1 MDNVLETI
9 AKTLLTPLTLIYRW
23 PDLIRSARSGSIMEY
38 TKVTRV
44 EPIALIDHTIA
55 HVPEVENVCNTL
67 TAIFAAYY
75 LQGVALSVNV
85 GNVETIRML
94 EKLNPSRDPIENV
107 GLMFS
112 GENYKLGLPTFHKA
126 TSVSQES
133 VSFSFEAKE
142 DEERLISAMVDD
154 KGEAVKS
161 IQAVAANL
169 STGIMLNV
177 TLEQNGDKVVIPV
190 TVRLIAT
197 PTKPSTLIQ
206 MIVAGSNNRTIKERW
221 HGWRSGELNFVR
233 DIVFCQDI
241 IDAHK
246 EALMNDD
253 SGQYAEIVSRK
264 NKNRLSG
271 LISLTPSVST
281 ASNIMVISHET
292 ARQMEREAG
301 MRWSN
306 YKQRQKVFQ
315 SAYLMLVAVVD
326 TRYDMVTLYHRGIS
340 LSTDVS
346 FKEMTRSGGKK
357 DNIDINEV
365 LKAYQLGDNPTF

>member
-1 MDNVLETI
+1 MDNVIESI

-85 GNVETIRML
+85 GNIETIRML
-94 EKLNPSRDPIENV
+94 EKLNPSRDPMENV

-112 GENYKLGLPTFHKA
+112 GENYKLGLPTFKNEY
-126 TSVSQES
+126 TVSHES
-133 VSFSFEAKE
+133 VSFSFESKE
-142 DEERLISAMVDD
+142 DEDRLKSAMADD
-154 KGEAVKS
+154 GDSLKS
-161 IQAVAANL
+161 IQTVAANL

-197 PTKPSTLIQ
+197 PTKPSTLVQ
-206 MIVAGSNNRTIKERW
+206 MVVAGSNNRTMKERW
-221 HGWRSGELNFVR
+221 HGWRSGELAFVR
-233 DIVFCQDI
+233 DIMFCQDI
-241 IDAHK
+241 VDAHK

-253 SGQYAEIVSRK
+253 SGQYSEIVSRK

-306 YKQRQKVFQ
+306 YKQRQKVFE
-315 SAYLMLVAVVD
+315 SAYLMLVAIVD

-340 LSTDVS
+340 LPTDVS

-365 LKAYQLGDNPTF
+365 LKAYQLGDNPSF

>member
-1 MDNVLETI
+1 MDNVIETI
-9 AKTLLTPLTLIYRW
+9 AKTLLTPLTLVYRW
-23 PDLIRSARSGSIMEY
+23 PDLIRSARSGSILEY

-55 HVPEVENVCNTL
+55 HIPEVENVCNTL

-85 GNVETIRML
+85 GNIETIRML

-112 GENYKLGLPTFHKA
+112 GENYRLKLPTFHKA

-133 VSFSFEAKE
+133 VSFSFESGEE
-142 DEERLISAMVDD
+142 DRLKSAMVDND
-154 KGEAVKS
+154 DSIKS
-161 IQAVAANL
+161 IQAIAANL
-169 STGIMLNV
+169 STGIMLSV
-177 TLEQNGDKVVIPV
+177 TLEQNGDKVVIPI

-197 PTKPSTLIQ
+197 PTKPSTLTQ
-206 MIVAGSNNRTIKERW
+206 MVVAGSNNRTMKERW
-221 HGWRSGELNFVR
+221 HGWRSGELNFIR

-253 SGQYAEIVSRK
+253 SGQYSEIVSRK

-271 LISLTPSVST
+271 LLSLTPSVST
-281 ASNIMVISHET
+281 ASNIMVLSAET
-292 ARQMEREAG
+292 AKDIERQAG
-301 MRWSN
+301 MRWSSF
-306 YKQRQKVFQ
+306 KQRQKVFE
-315 SAYLMLVAVVD
+315 SAYLILVAVVD
-326 TRYDMVTLYHRGIS
+326 TRYEIVTLYHRGIT
-340 LSTDVS
+340 LPTDIS

-365 LKAYQLGDNPTF
+365 LKAYQLGDNPSF